1 MHYENS
7 EKFALNADRE
17 DVLGRFASFFH
28 KPKGIYFCGNSLGL
42 QPKSVQNHIHEVL
55 SAWQEKGIE
64 GFFEGENPWMDM
76 AEKVSDKM
84 ASIVGG
90 LKSEVIVMNTLTVNL
105 HLMMH
110 SFYRPTPQ
118 RYKILIESG
127 AFPSDQYAVDSF
139 LNNPEDAIIESP
151 HDQILENIEQHK
163 GELAMVLLG
172 GLHYFT
178 GELFSI
184 EEIARATRNA
194 GAIIGLD
201 LAHAAGNVHLQ
212 LHQWEIDFAVWCN
225 YKYLN
230 GGPGAPGSAFVHEK
244 HHREK
249 NIARL
254 EGWWG
259 NHPGNRF
266 LMRRKFTPAEGAAA
280 WQLSTPS
287 AIAFAPVMASLLIF
301 EEAGIDKIVE
311 KSRRLTGFLEFL
323 IRPLEE
329 KLNMKIITPEQRGAQ
344 LSIYIREN
352 GKQLFSFLTDHGVT
366 VDWREDNLTGGEK
379 LGSGVIRV
387 APAPLYNTFHE
398 VYQFYQIL
406 NKYSAL

>member
-7 EKFALNADRE
+7 EIFALEADQLDPLKE
-17 DVLGRFASFFH
+17 YSSKFH

-42 QPKSVQNHIHEVL
+42 QPKSAQNHILEVL
-55 SAWQEKGIE
+55 HTWEEKGIE
-64 GFFEGENPWMDM
+64 GFFEGENPWVDI
-76 AEKVSDKM
+76 AEKVSEKM
-84 ASIVGG
+84 APLVGA
-90 LKSEVIVMNTLTVNL
+90 LDSEVIVMNTLTVNL

-110 SFYRPTPQ
+110 SFYRPTAQ

-127 AFPSDQYAVDSF
+127 AFPSDQYAVDSISG
-139 LNNPEDAIIESP
+139 AVIEAA
-151 HDQILENIEQHK
+151 HDEILDQIEQHK
-163 GELAMVLLG
+163 DELALVLLG

-184 EEIARATRNA
+184 QEIAQATRDA

-201 LAHAAGNVHLQ
+201 LAHAAGNVPLQ
-212 LHQWEIDFAVWCN
+212 LHDWGIDFAVWCN

-259 NHPGNRF
+259 NHPANRF

-311 KSRRLTGFLEFL
+311 KSRQLTGFLEFL

-329 KLNMKIITPEQRGAQ
+329 KLKMKIITPEQRGAQ
-344 LSIYIREN
+344 LSIYITEN
-352 GKQLFSFLTDHGVT
+352 GKEMFSFLTEHGVT

-379 LGSGVIRV
+379 SGSGVIRV
-387 APAPLYNTFHE
+387 APAPLYNTFKE

-406 NKYSAL
+406 NKYSTL